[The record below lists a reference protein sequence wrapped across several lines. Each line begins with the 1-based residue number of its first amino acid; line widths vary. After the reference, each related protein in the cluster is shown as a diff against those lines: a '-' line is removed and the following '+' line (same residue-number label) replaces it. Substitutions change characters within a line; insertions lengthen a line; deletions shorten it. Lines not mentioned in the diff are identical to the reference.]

1 MHKLG
6 RLYFEVGGSEKMID
20 KLRFAINNTDNP
32 KLLSI
37 LTKITY
43 LDNNTQEKLLDAIE
57 KGIF

>member
-1 MHKLG
+1 
-6 RLYFEVGGSEKMID
+6 MID